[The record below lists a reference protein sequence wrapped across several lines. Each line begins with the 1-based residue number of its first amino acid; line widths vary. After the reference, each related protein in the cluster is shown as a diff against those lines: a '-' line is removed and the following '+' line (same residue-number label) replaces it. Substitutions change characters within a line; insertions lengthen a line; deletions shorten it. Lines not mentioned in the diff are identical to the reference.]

1 MFEVNLL
8 LTIFLLCFFSIFD
21 FIIFNEEVLLTL
33 CFLCFLF
40 YCFNTLSDSV
50 FGTFESRAAKFELDL
65 LQSFNTTKTSLVY
78 DFNGFLSL
86 QAFYDKFMILLLI
99 LSNFLNQCLFFLE
112 TKPSVIFYQ
121 ACLTK
126 LNELLVINK
135 NFTSI
140 FQKTCVI
147 QLLYSLILKKATNDL
162 TFLVSAKK
170 IKTKFSSLKIL
181 CLV

>member
-1 MFEVNLL
+1 
-8 LTIFLLCFFSIFD
+8 
-21 FIIFNEEVLLTL
+21 
-33 CFLCFLF
+33 
-40 YCFNTLSDSV
+40 
-50 FGTFESRAAKFELDL
+50 
-65 LQSFNTTKTSLVY
+65 
-78 DFNGFLSL
+78 
-86 QAFYDKFMILLLI
+86 MILLLI

-170 IKTKFSSLKIL
+170 IKTKFSSLKTL